1 MEGED
6 KRKVHRVRQAG
17 RKAEKKKA
25 KDKHEQD
32 LSAKQRN
39 PRAFAIQ
46 SANKTAKR
54 VQRTLDHKTKKHH
67 IPLVDRTP
75 DEPPPVVVG
84 IVGPPKVGK
93 STLMQCL
100 VKNYAKQKL
109 SQISGPVTVVS
120 GKDRRLT
127 LIECNN
133 DINSMIDLAKVADL
147 VLLLVDASFGFEME
161 TFEFLN
167 ICQVHGFPRIMGVLT
182 HLDMFKDSKK
192 IRKTKK
198 RMKHRFWTE
207 IYQGAKLFYLSGT
220 INGEYQRTE
229 VHNLCRFISVM
240 KFRPLQW
247 RMTHPYVLADR
258 MEDITNPESVRCNSK
273 CDRKVCLYGYVR
285 GTHLKNQQMVHIA
298 GCGDFNI
305 HNMQFLPDPCPT
317 PSREKRRSLNEKERF
332 IYAPM
337 SGVGGIVYD
346 KDAVY
351 IDLGGSHSHS
361 RKEEDKQP
369 GSEMVAQLIGM
380 INPIDKKLTASEMSM
395 FTNTAPIRSADAD
408 NNSSEEEDV
417 DEDEDKQMK
426 FLPEEESVE
435 ASDGRTRR
443 RAVFSEDEDEDDE
456 DSDEEEAESD
466 EEAVSS
472 KQREKTVVFAD
483 SDDEIQLFK
492 NTSVSKLGQTHQQNG
507 SQPQEQRKLVPPKD
521 NDVWLDF
528 NVGSDDEVDEVVED
542 KDDRDDES
550 DDDDDD
556 DDDESEEDESE
567 EADESDDS
575 DNKDEDDVDEEEES
589 ESDDESDSGDEGSDA
604 DQMNTDAVQ
613 SVRKVKKKDLNNVVN
628 VTEKTDP
635 PKSISKKEASD
646 ISKSSFRSKQYKDN
660 ENMLKKKQKTDKLLN
675 DIVEDSSQH
684 VKVKSG
690 KKVDKQSKLV
700 QDSKGLEFLEPEFD
714 DVEMNSASSEDDM
727 SASETDSSSDSDEEM
742 KLLKK
747 IGKNKGINPKED
759 QGSDE
764 DVTEEEE
771 LDDIKEEPE
780 DGLQWK
786 TNLAAKAS
794 EAFRR
799 RQKQKMNYQKLIYGA
814 VTAAETEKDEVD
826 EDEVGGL
833 FKVLKQKKDKG
844 RMGKSKSNDMD
855 CSKFWEDSMHDWDL
869 EEVRLLI
876 RDCFVTGKWDKSEDA
891 AARLQEDDD
900 LYGDFEDLET
910 GEVHKGKTDGEEEEE
925 DKDLEGEGEK
935 KEGEGEETKKKIKAE
950 MTAAER
956 RVEKK
961 RKLKEM
967 FDQEYDMKGDSEF
980 YDTWKADLQK
990 QSELNRAE
998 FEGLGDEQ
1006 RVHFEGF
1013 RPGMYVRMEINNMP
1027 CEFVENFDPS
1037 YPVVLGG
1044 LQNVEVNIGYVQARV
1059 KKHRWYKKIL
1069 KTRNPLIVSLG
1080 WRRFQTMPLYSI
1092 QDHNLRNRLLKYTPE
1107 HLHCHASFWGPI
1119 TPQGSGI
1126 LAVESVSDVTAKFRI
1141 AATGVILEL
1150 DKSMQIVKK
1159 LKLTGTPNKVFKKT
1173 AFIEGMFNSAL
1184 EVAKFEGASIRS
1196 VSGIRGQIKKA
1207 LKTPEGAF
1215 RATFEDKILMSDIV
1229 FVRTWFQVEVPKFFN
1244 PVTSLLLP
1252 KADKSRWEGMKTVGQ
1267 LRYELGVSVPQKGDS
1282 RYKKIERMPKRLKPL
1297 IIPRDLQ
1304 QRLPFK
1310 DTPKELL
1317 SLPDPVKRV
1326 SIIREPKE
1334 AKVAKVMKMMKT
1346 LYEHKRR
1353 STHVQMRRRAEKHQQ
1368 NQAKIDALKD
1378 QKHRQVKKDIY
1389 RILGRLDGR
1398 KKHKKAG

>member
-6 KRKVHRVRQAG
+6 KKKAHRVRQAG

-32 LSAKQRN
+32 LTAKQRN

-147 VLLLVDASFGFEME
+147 ILLLVDASFGFEME

-240 KFRPLQW
+240 KFRPLLW

-258 MEDITNPESVRCNSK
+258 MEDITNPESMRLDSK

-285 GTHLKNQQMVHIA
+285 GTHMKNQQMVHIA

-317 PSREKRRSLNEKERF
+317 PSREKRRSLNDKERF

-351 IDLGGSHSHS
+351 IDLGGAATLT
-361 RKEEDKQP
+361 DKTP
-369 GSEMVAQLIGM
+369 GNKMVAQLIEM
-380 INPIDKKLTASEMSM
+380 INPIDKKLTASEMSV
-395 FTNTAPIRSADAD
+395 FTNTAPIQSADAD
-408 NNSSEEEDV
+408 DGSSEDD
-417 DEDEDKQMK
+417 DEHVAGQSNL
-426 FLPEEESVE
+426 LPEEELVQT
-435 ASDGRTRR
+435 SDGRTRR
-443 RAVFSEDEDEDDE
+443 RAVFSGDEDQDDE
-456 DSDEEEAESD
+456 DSDEEEADSD
-466 EEAVSS
+466 EEAVTSE
-472 KQREKTVVFAD
+472 QREKAVVFAD

-492 NTSVSKLGQTHQQNG
+492 NTSVSKLGQTPEQNG
-507 SQPQEQRKLVPPKD
+507 SVTQKQRKLTSQKD

-528 NVGSDDEVDEVVED
+528 NLESDDEVDEIVKEKD
-542 KDDRDDES
+542 NDNKSKDDSGSEDEEGEDDN
-550 DDDDDD
+550 
-556 DDDESEEDESE
+556 ESEEVDQ
-567 EADESDDS
+567 SDDS
-575 DNKDEDDVDEEEES
+575 DNIDESDES
-589 ESDDESDSGDEGSDA
+589 EDDDESDGSDEA
-604 DQMNTDAVQ
+604 DEDSDEDQMDTDAVV
-613 SVRKVKKKDLNNVVN
+613 SVSKVQRKDLKSVGS
-628 VTEKTDP
+628 TAEKTDP
-635 PKSISKKEASD
+635 PKSVSKKETSD
-646 ISKSSFRSKQYKDN
+646 ISKSPFNSKKHKDN
-660 ENMLKKKQKTDKLLN
+660 ENMLIRKQKPDKLLTDVVN
-675 DIVEDSSQH
+675 KSSKH
-684 VKVKSG
+684 VKVKID
-690 KKVDKQSKLV
+690 KKVNKQSKLELKNSLV
-700 QDSKGLEFLEPEFD
+700 PEFD
-714 DVEMNSASSEDDM
+714 EVEMKSVSGEEDM
-727 SASETDSSSDSDEEM
+727 SNSEKASLLQAQMTQM
-742 KLLKK
+742 KRFHFYD
-747 IGKNKGINPKED
+747 IYVTM
-759 QGSDE
+759 
-764 DVTEEEE
+764 VTEAETV
-771 LDDIKEEPE
+771 KEEA
-780 DGLQWK
+780 D
-786 TNLAAKAS
+786 
-794 EAFRR
+794 
-799 RQKQKMNYQKLIYGA
+799 
-814 VTAAETEKDEVD
+814 KDT
-826 EDEVGGL
+826 DEVGGL
-833 FKVLKQKKDKG
+833 FRVLKQKKDKG
-844 RMGKSKSNDMD
+844 RMGNSRLNNMD
-855 CSKFWEDSMHDWDL
+855 CSKFCEDSMHDWDL

-891 AARLQEDDD
+891 AARLQEDDE

-910 GEVHKGKTDGEEEEE
+910 GEVHKGKTSDGEEEEE
-925 DKDLEGEGEK
+925 DKDGEDEGVK
-935 KEGEGEETKKKIKAE
+935 KEGEEEETKKKTKAE

-956 RVEKK
+956 RIEKK

-1013 RPGMYVRMEINNMP
+1013 RPGMYVRMEINDMP

-1037 YPVVLGG
+1037 YPVVVGG

-1119 TPQGSGI
+1119 TPQGSGL
-1126 LAVESVSDVTAKFRI
+1126 LAVESISDVTAKFRI

-1159 LKLTGTPNKVFKKT
+1159 LKLTGTPNKIFKKT
-1173 AFIEGMFNSAL
+1173 AFIEGMFNSGL

-1244 PVTSLLLP
+1244 PVTTLLLP
-1252 KADKSRWEGMKTVGQ
+1252 KSEKSQWVGMKTVGQ
-1267 LRYELGVSVPQKGDS
+1267 LRYEQGVAVPQKGDS
-1282 RYKKIERMPKRLKPL
+1282 RYKAVERMPKRLKPL
-1297 IIPRDLQ
+1297 IIPRELQ

-1317 SLPDPVKRV
+1317 SLPEPVKRV

-1334 AKVAKVMKMMKT
+1334 VKVAKVMKMMKT

-1353 STHVQMRRRAEKHQQ
+1353 SAHVQMRRRAEKHQQ

-1389 RILGRLDGR
+1389 RILGRMDG
-1398 KKHKKAG
+1398 KKKQKKAGQ